1 MIQPA
6 DGASC
11 AVSRGKLADVS
22 RGGALRPGEIANAA
36 VFGALAVVIVSVAA
50 LLPHLGALAAL
61 SIIPLAIVGL
71 RNRVRALV
79 AASVAG
85 AFVAF
90 LVGGPSAAFALAA
103 GTVLGG
109 LCGVLRRRGRRMG
122 TIALVSAAL
131 APLAAAGAVGVLLL
145 FSAARELA
153 FGSLRATIA
162 GFATALDAMRMDP
175 AIGPQ
180 ILRTV
185 DTLLGAWPLVVA
197 VVVLIGV
204 PVGMLVTNALVVV
217 VARRVEWMSDDDV
230 LDGAARADGMRDLP
244 VAPLPMTLSGVGL
257 RYPGAAVDALDDV
270 DLAIRPGEFVVI
282 MGANGSGKST
292 LVSILAGAEPTRGRV
307 ERAGRVGL
315 GRTGGTALVQ
325 QRPETQVIGATVE
338 QELRWGLDEPDAL
351 DVDAAL
357 AAVGL
362 SGSADA
368 VTDTLSGGQL
378 QRLSIATALA
388 RRPALL
394 ISDESTSML
403 DAQGRAEVL
412 DLLASLPARTGCAVV
427 HVTHDP
433 VEARRADRVIGLVR
447 GRVTD
452 PALAMSTRRNEASA
466 AEADADREGMPL
478 LDVRGVAHRF
488 YPGTPWEVTALR
500 SVDLE
505 IRRGDGVLITGENG
519 SGKSTLAWLLAGL
532 IAPTAG
538 SLTLAG
544 APVSTRVG
552 DVALSFQHARLQLQR
567 PTVAEDILAAAH
579 AGFDR
584 HERQAFWPPV
594 DPVAFVSDRLR
605 EVGLPAHLADRP
617 VDRLSGGQ
625 MRRVAIAG
633 LLASRPEVL
642 VLDEPL
648 AGLDRDARFDLLQLL
663 GRLRRERGLTLIIV
677 SHDLEDTELACSRTI
692 RVDAGVASEAD
703 GDLPNGRVDRMPRSG
718 PAATQRRRRGGLVLR
733 PIPGDSPIHRL
744 GAAVKYVALT
754 ALTIGVILVP
764 GWPTIA
770 ALAVFVAVVIGL
782 ARIPAGVIPRV
793 SWWVVGIF
801 VVSAVAS
808 FLGGGIMLFLQA
820 TALTVLLLT
829 LSLVVVWTTSVE
841 SLPRA
846 FRTLARPLRA
856 LRAPVDEWA
865 HTLTLAIRTLPQ
877 LQDEFRVLVAAR
889 RLRRP
894 APSGGPLARMR
905 SRARGAVDLL
915 VGAVAA
921 AGRRSSDLGRAMTVR
936 GGIRIAPG
944 QGRYGTHGRG

>member
-6 DGASC
+6 DGASR
-11 AVSRGKLADVS
+11 AVSRGALAQVS

-36 VFGALAVVIVSVAA
+36 VFGSLAVVIVSVAA

-90 LVGGPSAAFALAA
+90 LVGGPSAAFALMA

-162 GFATALDAMRMDP
+162 GFVTAVDALGIDP
-175 AIGPQ
+175 AIGEQ
-180 ILRTV
+180 ILRIV
-185 DTLLGAWPLVVA
+185 DALLGAWPLVVA
-197 VVVLIGV
+197 AVVLIGV

-217 VARRVEWMSDDDV
+217 VARRVEWMSDDDA
-230 LDGAARADGMRDLP
+230 LDGAARTDGMRDLP
-244 VAPLPMTLSGVGL
+244 VTPLPLTLSGVGL

-282 MGANGSGKST
+282 VGANGSGKST

-307 ERAGRVGL
+307 QRAGRVGL

-403 DAQGRAEVL
+403 DPEGRAEVL
-412 DLLASLPARTGCAVV
+412 DLLASLPALTGCAVV

-433 VEARRADRVIGLVR
+433 VEARRADRVIGLVH
-447 GRVTD
+447 GRVAD
-452 PALAMSTRRNEASA
+452 PAHAMSTRLNEASA
-466 AEADADREGMPL
+466 AVADADREGMPL
-478 LDVRGVAHRF
+478 LEVRGVAHRF

-532 IAPTAG
+532 ISPTAG
-538 SLTLAG
+538 SVTLAG
-544 APVSTRVG
+544 ASVSTRVG

-567 PTVAEDILAAAH
+567 PTVAEDILAAAQ
-579 AGFDR
+579 GGVDR
-584 HERQAFWPPV
+584 HEGRGAWPPI
-594 DPVAFVSDRLR
+594 DPAAFVSDRLR

-677 SHDLEDTELACSRTI
+677 SHDLEYTELACSRTI
-692 RVDAGVASEAD
+692 RVDAGVVSGVD
-703 GDLPNGRVDRMPRSG
+703 RDLPNNRIRRSG
-718 PAATQRRRRGGLVLR
+718 PATQRRRRRGGLVLR

-744 GAAVKYVALT
+744 RAAVKYVALT
-754 ALTIGVILVP
+754 ALTIGAILLP

-770 ALAVFVAVVIGL
+770 ALAVFVAVVVGL

-793 SWWVVGIF
+793 SWWVAGIF
-801 VVSAVAS
+801 VAGAAAS

-889 RLRRP
+889 RLRRT
-894 APSGGPLARMR
+894 APTGGPLARMR

-944 QGRYGTHGRG
+944 QRRYGTHGRG